1 MKRRPVTGRD
11 LCFAVAGALL
21 VAFLAVPLAFTVVG
35 TPPELLGRVLGAAEV
50 RRSLTLTFL
59 ASALATVIGL
69 SIGVPLAHLLARRR
83 FRGRSLVE
91 GLIGLPVVV
100 PHTAAGVALL
110 MVFGR
115 QGLLGE
121 PLSRLGLRFT
131 DNVAGITL
139 AMLFVGVPFLV
150 TAGRDAFALVESET
164 EQAALTDGA
173 GPWQVFFLVTLP
185 AAWRG
190 VVSGA
195 LMMWARGISE
205 FGAVVILAYHP
216 KVLPVLVYEFF
227 EAFGVAAAGAVSA
240 VLIVVAL
247 LVFVVARLALSRSA
261 EE

>member
-1 MKRRPVTGRD
+1 MKRRPAAGRD
-11 LCFAVAGALL
+11 LFFAVAGGLLL
-21 VAFLAVPLAFTVVG
+21 VFLAVPLVCTVLG
-35 TPPELLGRVLGAAEV
+35 TPPELLGRVLGTAEV
-50 RRSLTLTFL
+50 RRSLSVTFL
-59 ASALATVIGL
+59 AAALATVVGL
-69 SIGVPLAHLLARRR
+69 ATGVPLAYLLARRR
-83 FRGRSLVE
+83 FRGKSVVE

-115 QGLLGE
+115 QGLLGG
-121 PLSRLGLRFT
+121 PLSRWGLRFT
-131 DNVAGITL
+131 DNVAGIAL

-173 GPWQVFFLVTLP
+173 GPWQVFLFVTLP

-190 VVSGA
+190 VASGA

-205 FGAVVILAYHP
+205 FGAVIILAYHP

-240 VLIVVAL
+240 LLIIVAF
-247 LVFVVARLALSRSA
+247 LVFALVRLGLN
-261 EE
+261 EPPEG